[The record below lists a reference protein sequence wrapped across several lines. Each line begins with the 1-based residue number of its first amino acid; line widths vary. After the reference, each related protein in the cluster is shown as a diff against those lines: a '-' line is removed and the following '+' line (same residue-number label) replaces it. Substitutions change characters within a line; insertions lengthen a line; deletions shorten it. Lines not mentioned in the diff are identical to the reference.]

1 MELDARFVLRGLGS
15 RLVEVEYQAA
25 PRELERVAIF
35 QEIEER
41 PGLLSDHGLHQAVPK
56 TSIEIEIEKGGKLA
70 CLEQAVRAIGRRAPR
85 VEVHPEDA
93 LALVQL
99 LDHALLELAVAAQA
113 EVLGIALHLDQV
125 AGHRPPGEIEIE
137 QGEVGPAHRHFVADR
152 VRLVHGGVEQVHV
165 GIERDDDLVAQG
177 PLVFQEQPRQRHA
190 KGFGP
195 RRRRGNE
202 LERQAPGERAELI
215 EDDDGAPVGVE
226 TVIPQHGSQ
235 DRLQLGE

>member
-1 MELDARFVLRGLGS
+1 MLRGLGS
-15 RLVEVEYQAA
+15 RLVEVEHQTA
-25 PRELERVAIF
+25 PRELEGIAVF

-56 TSIEIEIEKGGKLA
+56 TSIEIELEKGGELA

-125 AGHRPPGEIEIE
+125 AGHRPLGKIEIE
-137 QGEVGPAHRHFVADR
+137 QGEVGPAQRHLVADR
-152 VRLVHGGVEQVHV
+152 VRLVHGGVEHTWASSGTTIWLRRAPWYSRNNRASAMPRASARAV
-165 GIERDDDLVAQG
+165 GEETSLSARRPESER
-177 PLVFQEQPRQRHA
+177 
-190 KGFGP
+190 
-195 RRRRGNE
+195 
-202 LERQAPGERAELI
+202 
-215 EDDDGAPVGVE
+215 
-226 TVIPQHGSQ
+226 S
-235 DRLQLGE
+235 